1 MQISLTMITETKIAA
16 NSGFPNPYF
25 YFQFIRVTLG
35 DTPCCVY
42 AKFSDISWFLLET
55 GLFLELE

>member
-1 MQISLTMITETKIAA
+1 MITETKIAA

-25 YFQFIRVTLG
+25 YFQFIRVTFG
-35 DTPCCVY
+35 DTPCCVD
-42 AKFSDISWFLLET
+42 ARFSDISWFLLET

>member
-1 MQISLTMITETKIAA
+1 MITETKIAA

-25 YFQFIRVTLG
+25 YFQFIRVTFG
-35 DTPCCVY
+35 HTPCCVD
-42 AKFSDISWFLLET
+42 ARFSDIFFSWFLLDNT

>member
-1 MQISLTMITETKIAA
+1 MITETKIAA

-25 YFQFIRVTLG
+25 YFQFIRVTIC
-35 DTPCCVY
+35 DTPCCVH